1 MHKRKILI
9 LGSTGSVGKQ
19 ALEVIDQ
26 NRDLFEIDG
35 LVCNDNLD
43 LIENQAKYFGVKK
56 IGIGNKDKYKKKNTN
71 WYWGEDEVGMM
82 IRNSKAEIVIMSI
95 SGAKSLKPTLAAI
108 ESGKDVALASKEVM
122 VLAGKLVMEK
132 VKKNKVNLLP
142 VDSEHS
148 AIWQC
153 LRGGQREEVEKVIL
167 TCSGGPF
174 LNLNKKEF
182 EKIKPEDALKHPNW
196 KMGPRITIDCS
207 TLLNKGMEFIEAKYL
222 FDLKYEQ
229 IEIVIHPQSLIHSAV
244 QYRDGSIMAQIA
256 NKDMRLPIQYALSY
270 PKRWPNN
277 FERINWFGL
286 NINFEKPNL
295 DKFPSLYYALE
306 ACKIGGSMTVVLNAA
321 DEIAVSLFLNKK
333 IKFNDIPKIIKKTM
347 EKHKVINNPNLNQI
361 LEVDKWAREEAMVI

>member
-1 MHKRKILI
+1 MKKILI

-26 NRDLFEIDG
+26 NRDLFEVDG

-43 LIENQAKYFGVKK
+43 LIKSQAKYFGVKK
-56 IGIGNKDKYKKKNTN
+56 IGIANKDKFRKENNN
-71 WYWGEDEVGMM
+71 WYWGENEVESM
-82 IRNSKAEIVIMSI
+82 IRNSRAEIVIMAI

-132 VKKNKVNLLP
+132 VKKHKVNLLP

-153 LRGGQREEVEKVIL
+153 LRSGQKDEVEKIIL

-174 LNLNKKEF
+174 LNLDKKEF
-182 EKIKPEDALKHPNW
+182 GKIKPEEALKHPNW
-196 KMGPRITIDCS
+196 KMGPRITIDCA
-207 TLLNKGMEFIEAKYL
+207 TLLNKGLEFIEAKYL
-222 FDLKYEQ
+222 FGLKDEQ

-244 QYRDGSIMAQIA
+244 QFKDGSIMAQIA
-256 NKDMRLPIQYALSY
+256 NKDMRLPIQYALSF

-286 NINFEKPNL
+286 KMNFEKPNL
-295 DKFPSLYYALE
+295 KRFPALQYALE
-306 ACKIGGSMTVVLNAA
+306 AAKIGGSMTVVLNAA
-321 DEIAVSLFLNKK
+321 DEIAVNLFLNKK
-333 IKFNDIPKIIKKTM
+333 IKFNNIPKIIERTM
-347 EKHKVINNPNLNQI
+347 KRHKVIENPNLNQI
-361 LEVDKWAREEAMVI
+361 FEVNKWARKEAMAIV

>member
-9 LGSTGSVGKQ
+9 LGSTGSIGKQ

-26 NRDLFEIDG
+26 NRNLFEIDG

-43 LIENQAKYFGVKK
+43 LIKNQAKYFGVKK
-56 IGIGNKDKYKKKNTN
+56 IGIGNKDKYKKEYKN
-71 WYWGEDEVGMM
+71 WYWGDDEVDSM

-153 LRGGQREEVEKVIL
+153 LRVGKREEIEKVIL

-174 LNLNKKEF
+174 LDLDKNEF
-182 EKIKPEDALKHPNW
+182 ENIKPEDALKHPNW

-207 TLLNKGMEFIEAKYL
+207 TLLNKGLEFIEAKYL
-222 FDLKYEQ
+222 FNLKYEQ
-229 IEIVIHPQSLIHSAV
+229 IEIVIHPQSFIHSAV
-244 QYRDGSIMAQIA
+244 QYQDGSIIAQIA

-295 DKFPSLYYALE
+295 DKFPALYYALE

-321 DEIAVSLFLNKK
+321 DEIAVSLFLNRK
-333 IKFNDIPKIIKKTM
+333 IKFNDIPKIIEKIMK
-347 EKHKVINNPNLNQI
+347 KHKVINSPNLNQI
-361 LEVDKWAREEAMVI
+361 LKVDKWAREEAMII